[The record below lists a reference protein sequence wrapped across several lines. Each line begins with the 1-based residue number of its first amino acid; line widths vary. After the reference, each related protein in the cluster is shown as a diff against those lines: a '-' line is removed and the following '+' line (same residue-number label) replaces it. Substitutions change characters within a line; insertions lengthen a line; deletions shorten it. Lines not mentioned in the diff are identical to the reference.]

1 MIMTH
6 PAQTVPFSI
15 YALAERHATELKPNI
30 AANAL
35 RILKKSKVDLA
46 NRWASYE
53 ADCEQDRKEG
63 HRPHYCFHGM
73 SQWTDYDNICGAC
86 EDGYGYSW
94 ESMVPLL
101 YSDAIDKAKAFYK
114 DMRTLADAA
123 RLLHSLNLDYDISDA
138 LDKLMERY
146 GLA

>member
-1 MIMTH
+1 MTH
-6 PAQTVPFSI
+6 AAHTTSFSI
-15 YALAERHATELKPNI
+15 YALAERHATEMKPNI

-35 RILKKSKVDLA
+35 RIIKKSKVDLA
-46 NRWASYE
+46 ARWASYE
-53 ADCEQDRKEG
+53 RDCDQDRKEG
-63 HRPHYCFHGM
+63 HRPHHCFHGM
-73 SQWTDYDNICGAC
+73 NLWTDYDNICGAC
-86 EDGYGYSW
+86 EDGYGDSW

-123 RLLHSLNLDYDISDA
+123 RLLHSLNQDYDIGPA
-138 LDKLMERY
+138 LDSLMKRY